1 MRIKLVPASP
11 HEVLLPTR
19 ASPAVARAQAQE
31 KLEMT
36 VAETVDAVQKAP
48 KRAADKITTTVK
60 SALASV
66 QGNAQSQL
74 DAARKEIEQRKK

>member
-1 MRIKLVPASP
+1 
-11 HEVLLPTR
+11 
-19 ASPAVARAQAQE
+19 
-31 KLEMT
+31 MT